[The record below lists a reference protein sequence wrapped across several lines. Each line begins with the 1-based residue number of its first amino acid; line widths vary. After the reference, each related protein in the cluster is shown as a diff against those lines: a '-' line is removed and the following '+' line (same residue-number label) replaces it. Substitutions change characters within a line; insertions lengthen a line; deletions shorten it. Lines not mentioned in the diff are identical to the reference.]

1 MTAILVRGGIP
12 RLFEALGVT
21 FFLEDLRPA
30 DADRLARVNAMVVDW
45 FGPNSRQTNH
55 ALYDEIARF
64 RPEDLEYV
72 EMFAHNG
79 APIHT
84 KDQLWGWR
92 YRSGFSLAVN
102 GAADPAHASPW
113 SYSFVQTERV
123 VDALEETPEREVP
136 EHWGSKKLIKAIG
149 RIAPIA
155 SALRL
160 TVPVDW
166 PLDDFRA
173 RVLTI
178 ADALR
183 LRWAAAGLTYAH
195 WMAFDPAPV
204 GKALGAHAKKHPGFD
219 VGYDRTGLELFH
231 DQLRTVQW
239 LTVLGPA
246 LAARVDVTPTAPL
259 RVENRPGGLL
269 VQAGG
274 APEPG
279 DTNRRKVPV
288 AYAEADRAMR
298 AVRASDGSKLGWM
311 GFSRETATAWL
322 RRFERAAG

>member
-30 DADRLARVNAMVVDW
+30 DAERLARVNALVQDW
-45 FGPNSRQTNH
+45 FGPHLRQTNH
-55 ALYDEIARF
+55 ALYDEIAPF

-92 YRSGFSLAVN
+92 YRSRFSLAVN
-102 GAADPAHASPW
+102 GAEDPAHASPW
-113 SYSFVQTERV
+113 SYSFVQTERE
-123 VDALEETPEREVP
+123 DTLEETPEQEVP
-136 EHWGSKKLIKAIG
+136 EHWGAKKLVKVIG

-173 RVLTI
+173 RVLAI
-178 ADALR
+178 ADELR

-195 WMAFDPAPV
+195 WMSFDPAPV

-219 VGYDRTGLELFH
+219 VGYDATGLELFH

-246 LAARVDVTPTAPL
+246 LAARVEVAASEQL
-259 RVENRPGGLL
+259 RVESRPGGLVVL
-269 VQAGG
+269 AGE
-274 APEPG
+274 APERG
-279 DTNRRKVPV
+279 DTNRRRVPG
-288 AYAEADRAMR
+288 AYGEADRAMR
-298 AVRASDGSKLGWM
+298 GVRARDGSKLGWM
-311 GFSRETATAWL
+311 GFSRETATGWL
-322 RRFERAAG
+322 ARFERATG

>member
-1 MTAILVRGGIP
+1 MTAILLRGGIP

-21 FFLEDLRPA
+21 FDLEDLRPP
-30 DADRLARVNAMVVDW
+30 DADRLARVNAMVKDW
-45 FGPNSRQTNH
+45 FGPHLRQTNH
-55 ALYDEIARF
+55 ALYDEIAPF

-102 GAADPAHASPW
+102 GATDSAHASPW
-113 SYSFVQTERV
+113 SYSFVQTERE
-123 VDALEETPEREVP
+123 DTLEETPEREVP
-136 EHWGSKKLIKAIG
+136 EHRGSKKLIKAIG

-160 TVPVDW
+160 TVPADW
-166 PLDDFRA
+166 PLADFRA
-173 RVLTI
+173 RVLAI
-178 ADALR
+178 ADELR

-239 LTVLGPA
+239 LTVLGPN
-246 LAARVDVTPTAPL
+246 LSARVEVTPTEHL
-259 RVENRPGGLL
+259 RVETRAGGLV
-269 VQAGG
+269 VQAGD
-274 APEPG
+274 APQRG

-298 AVRASDGSKLGWM
+298 AVRGSDGSKLGWM

-322 RRFERAAG
+322 RRFEGATT